1 MAVNWKKQLVVG
13 GMSVALMLG
22 ASNAWAGWKLDSTHS
37 SVGFSSVKND
47 SVMEQH
53 GFRNLSGSISDSG
66 DVSLSID
73 LTSVDTKIQIRDERM
88 KKELFNTEEYP
99 LTTVEAKVDG
109 EAISGLSAGQTLVQD
124 VEFKLDLHGK
134 EEALNAKVQVTGLD
148 GGGLLVSTISP
159 VEVQAGTFGLD
170 TGVGKLKDI
179 AKLNSIL
186 LTVPVNA
193 NLVFIAE

>member
-1 MAVNWKKQLVVG
+1 MAVTWKKQLIMG
-13 GMSVALMLG
+13 GVSAALILSASSVW
-22 ASNAWAGWKLDSTHS
+22 ASWKLDSNQS

-88 KKELFNTEEYP
+88 KKELFHTEKFP
-99 LTTVEAKVDG
+99 LTNIEAKVDS
-109 EAISGLSAGQTLVQD
+109 EAISGLGAGETLVQD

-134 EEALNAKVQVTGLD
+134 EETLNAKVQVTGLD
-148 GGGLLVSTISP
+148 EGGLLVSTITP
-159 VEVQAGTFGLD
+159 VEVQAGSFGLD
-170 TGVGKLKDI
+170 EGVGKLKEI

-193 NLVFIAE
+193 NLVFVAD